1 MKGALAS
8 VRAETSKERT
18 ARSTASLCEP
28 LRPSTEVSMRRT
40 LIATTITA
48 AAFVRVGRDDYAAV
62 RHQSPRHGHA
72 LGPDL
77 GPGPASVPAGA
88 QAAVLEG
95 DLMKAGLFTLRLKMP
110 DGYKIAPH
118 YHPAD
123 EHVTA
128 LQGTFV
134 MGMGEKFDQSAGR
147 ELAVGSF
154 AVMPT
159 GTRHFAWTKG
169 ETIVQ
174 LQGVGPWGL
183 TYVNPADDPRKKPS
197 E

>member
-1 MKGALAS
+1 
-8 VRAETSKERT
+8 
-18 ARSTASLCEP
+18 
-28 LRPSTEVSMRRT
+28 MRRT
-40 LIATTITA
+40 LLATTVTVI
-48 AAFVRVGRDDYAAV
+48 AFVWTSATTSTQVSETKAHVMVGASTV
-62 RHQSPRHGHA
+62 TW
-72 LGPDL
+72 GPA
-77 GPGPASVPAGA
+77 PASVPAGA

-95 DLMKAGLFTLRLKMP
+95 DPAKAGAFTVRLKMP

-123 EHVTA
+123 EHVTV

-134 MGMGEKFDQSAGR
+134 MGLGEKFDESAGR
-147 ELAVGSF
+147 DLGVGSF
-154 AVMPT
+154 AMMPA

-169 ETIVQ
+169 ETIIQ
-174 LQGVGPWGL
+174 LHGVGPWGL

>member
-1 MKGALAS
+1 MDRTIIAATLTLAAI
-8 VRAETSKERT
+8 VCTPVTTGTQTSDAKSHVLVT
-18 ARSTASLCEP
+18 PGNVTWSAGPPSLP
-28 LRPSTEVSMRRT
+28 P
-40 LIATTITA
+40 
-48 AAFVRVGRDDYAAV
+48 
-62 RHQSPRHGHA
+62 
-72 LGPDL
+72 
-77 GPGPASVPAGA
+77 GA

-95 DLMKAGLFTLRLKMP
+95 DPAKPGPFTLRIKLP

-123 EHVTA
+123 EHVTV

-134 MGMGEKFDQSAGR
+134 MGLGEKFDATAGHQ
-147 ELAVGSF
+147 LAVGSF
-154 AVMPT
+154 AMMPT

-169 ETIVQ
+169 ETIIQ
-174 LQGVGPWGL
+174 LHGIGPWGL